1 MLLRRAAFS
10 QFIALCAVAAGL
22 PGASVFAQRATTQ
35 SATTQAATAPAAAK
49 PPPDDGQWTM
59 APKDYANT
67 RYSSLNQINTG
78 NAKDLKLAWTFSTG
92 TTRGHEAAPLVVGD
106 MMYVVT
112 PFPNFLYGLQLTPN
126 YPKQPYVMKWKYE
139 PGPNPT
145 AKGVAC
151 CDYVNRGCTYYE
163 GKVVF
168 NTLDAHTVCVDAKTG
183 DELWK
188 TRLGDIN
195 TGETMTMAPLVVKGK
210 VLVGNSGGEFGVR
223 GWLAALDINSGKVV
237 WRAYSTGPD
246 AEVLIGPNFKPFY
259 DSDKGK
265 DLGVHT
271 WPPDQWQIGGG
282 TVWGW
287 ISYDAEL
294 DLIYYGTGNAGGWN
308 PAIRPG
314 DNKWSCG
321 IFARKPDTGE
331 AIWYYQTS
339 PHDLW
344 DHDGINECIL
354 LELPVDG
361 PDKPPR
367 KVLVHPGRTGYMYVI
382 DRATGQ
388 VISAEGFVRN
398 TASLGVDLKTG
409 RLIPNEAKHPHV
421 GKVVRDITPVAPGAK
436 DWQPTAFSF
445 STGWLYVPHQHLS
458 MDWESVEANYI
469 AGTPYLGAEVK
480 MYADPAEP
488 GGHRGEY
495 MAWDLVNKK
504 KVWGIK
510 EKFPVWS
517 GTVATAGDVCFYGNM
532 EGVFKAVNAKTGDVL
547 WQYQC
552 ESGIIGQPVTYKGPD
567 NKQYVAILSGVG
579 GWAGAIVAGDLDPR
593 DPTAALGFVGAMK
606 DLKEHTKKGGTLYV
620 FALP

>member
-1 MLLRRAAFS
+1 MLLRRAASS
-10 QFIALCAVAAGL
+10 QFIALCAAA
-22 PGASVFAQRATTQ
+22 ASLLGTTVFAQPATTQ
-35 SATTQAATAPAAAK
+35 SATTQTAAPPAAT

-59 APKDYANT
+59 ASKDYANT
-67 RYSSLNQINTG
+67 RYSSLNQITTE
-78 NAKDLKLAWTFSTG
+78 NAKNLKLAWSFSTG

-126 YPKQPYVMKWKYE
+126 DPKQPYVMKWKYE
-139 PGPNPT
+139 PGPTPT

-151 CDYVNRGCTYYE
+151 CDYVNRGCAYYE

-223 GWLAALDINSGKVV
+223 GWLIALDINTGKVV

-259 DSDKGK
+259 DTDKGK

-287 ISYDAEL
+287 ISYDPDL

-344 DHDGINECIL
+344 DHDGINECVL
-354 LELPVDG
+354 LDLPVDG
-361 PDKPPR
+361 PDKQPR
-367 KVLVHPGRTGYMYVI
+367 KVLVQPGRTGYMYVL

-409 RLIPNEAKHPHV
+409 RPIPNEAKHPHV

-445 STGWLYVPHQHLS
+445 NTGLLYVPHQHLS

-517 GTVATAGDVCFYGNM
+517 GTVATAGDVCFYGTM
-532 EGVFKAVNAKTGDVL
+532 EGLFKAVNAKTGEVL

-593 DPTAALGFVGAMK
+593 DPTAALGMVGAMM
-606 DLKEHTKKGGTLYV
+606 DLKEHTKKGGRLYV